1 MLTTYR
7 SLFACTLGLL
17 SFAFGACAGQTPPPE
32 GPTSGE
38 SEPTSDEVEAADS
51 PEPSETD
58 TNTSEADESA
68 DTSSEDTEAAPPPEP
83 LSQLCNKMCDAV
95 APKCTPLQLKG
106 CRSTCD
112 NYETHP
118 PACDGVVRTALECAR
133 ADKDFLFCANVVP
146 DSCAKQ
152 FKAINTCKETGKPPE
167 DATASGMPA
176 GWERYHGKGFSV
188 VVPKGMKP
196 DGDKKWSVKAPS
208 GVVYEVAVH
217 PAPTG
222 KLNNRTFL
230 LAGNKLFGKCSPK
243 LKLHALVEKPGNTS
257 IQYNTSC
264 PDGTNQVG
272 RMHVVGSEM
281 YVLTAYLGTSQSG
294 ETDPFVYSFDTK

>member
-1 MLTTYR
+1 MFTTGR
-7 SLFACTLGLL
+7 SLFVALGLL
-17 SFAFGACAGQTPPPE
+17 TCAFGACSGQTPPPA
-32 GPTSGE
+32 GPESSE
-38 SEPTSDEVEAADS
+38 SEPASESGEAAE
-51 PEPSETD
+51 PEATDEPEASE
-58 TNTSEADESA
+58 SVA
-68 DTSSEDTEAAPPPEP
+68 DTSDSTGTEEQTETTPPLEP

-167 DATASGMPA
+167 DATAAGMPA
-176 GWERYHGKGFSV
+176 RWERYKGKGFSV

-196 DGDKKWSVKAPS
+196 DGEKKWRVKAPS
-208 GVVYEVAVH
+208 GVVYEVAVY

-230 LAGNKLFGKCSPK
+230 LAGNKIFGKCSPK
-243 LKLHALVEKPGNTS
+243 LKLHAIVEKPEHTS
-257 IQYNTSC
+257 IQYKTTC

-272 RMHVVGSEM
+272 RMHVVGSNM
-281 YVLTAYLGTSQSG
+281 YVLTAYLGTSTSA
-294 ETDPFVYSFDTK
+294 ETDAFVYSFETN